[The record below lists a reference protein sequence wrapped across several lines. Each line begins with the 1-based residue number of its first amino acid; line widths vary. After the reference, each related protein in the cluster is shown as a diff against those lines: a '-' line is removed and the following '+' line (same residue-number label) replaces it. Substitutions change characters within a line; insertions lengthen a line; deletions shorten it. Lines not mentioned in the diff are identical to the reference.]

1 MSKLIKKIIKYFLSK
16 TSWRLK
22 KIYKNNGYVHGKPS
36 LDCILSLYNSKG
48 IIHMGAHRGGEA
60 AVYDW
65 LQKKTIWIEANP
77 LIIKDL
83 EDHVHQFP
91 HQKVLQALL
100 SDKDGEEL
108 DFKISNND
116 SASSSIFDFGNEST
130 KQNLKMV
137 SNLKLRSQTLDKIA
151 ERELIKISEYDFW
164 ILDLQGAELLT
175 LQGAKKSLLNCKYI
189 LVEISKTDYYI
200 NGASWKD
207 LKNFL
212 NSNNFFE
219 KWEPKKNHTDVLFI
233 KKTN

>member
-1 MSKLIKKIIKYFLSK
+1 
-16 TSWRLK
+16 
-22 KIYKNNGYVHGKPS
+22 
-36 LDCILSLYNSKG
+36 
-48 IIHMGAHRGGEA
+48 MGAHRGGEA

-151 ERELIKISEYDFW
+151 ERELIK
-164 ILDLQGAELLT
+164 
-175 LQGAKKSLLNCKYI
+175 KSQSMI
-189 LVEISKTDYYI
+189 F
-200 NGASWKD
+200 G
-207 LKNFL
+207 F
-212 NSNNFFE
+212 
-219 KWEPKKNHTDVLFI
+219 
-233 KKTN
+233 